1 MMLLRLAL
9 QSLSN
14 RRVSAFLCVLTVAF
28 SSALLLGVEHIRANT
43 KQSFQSTLSGTDLIV
58 GARTG
63 AVPLMLY
70 TVFHVGEASN
80 NVSWESYQRYANLPS
95 VAWSIPISLGDSY
108 QGFRVVGT
116 TDALFQHY
124 RFGAKRALSFAS
136 GRAFD
141 NIAAEAVVGASV
153 AAKLKL
159 TLGSKL
165 TVAHGIGNVGF
176 VTHTHAA
183 QTLVGILNPTG
194 TPIDQSVFVNL
205 QAIED
210 MHAGFDG
217 SARQLAARPAEPGS
231 ARPASDSHSDGHS
244 AVDGHS
250 HSDAHGH
257 SHDDSD
263 NHDDSH
269 SHSHSHD
276 DSQSPNQDDGHSHDD
291 SHAAKAMTP
300 KAITAFFLGL
310 KVRPMAL
317 ALQRQINED
326 RSEPLLAILPTPTL
340 QQLWRLLGVAE
351 NALRLVA
358 MAVVLTGLLGMMMAL
373 WSTLEQR
380 RREMAILRSVG
391 AKGRQIF
398 LLLVAESALLT
409 LLGLCLGGVLLSGA
423 LYLLAPWVAAQYGL
437 FLAPNWL
444 STSALSMLAM
454 IFAVSIVLA
463 FVPAVAAYRSALAD
477 GLSIRL

>member
-1 MMLLRLAL
+1 MTLLRLAL
-9 QSLSN
+9 QSLMN

-28 SSALLLGVEHIRANT
+28 SSALLLGVEHIRASA

-70 TVFHVGEASN
+70 SVFHVGEASN
-80 NVSWESYQRYANLPS
+80 NVSWESYQRYANRPS

-108 QGFRVVGT
+108 QGFRVVGS

-136 GRAFD
+136 GRGFD
-141 NIAAEAVVGASV
+141 NQAAEAVIGASV

-159 TLGSKL
+159 ALGSKL
-165 TVAHGIGNVGF
+165 TIAHGIGNVGF
-176 VTHTHAA
+176 ITHAHAA
-183 QTLVGILNPTG
+183 QTLVGILAPTG
-194 TPIDQSVFVNL
+194 TPVDQSVFVNL
-205 QAIED
+205 QAIEA
-210 MHAGFDG
+210 MHEGFDG
-217 SARQLAARPAEPGS
+217 SARQLTARPTEPTNAGG
-231 ARPASDSHSDGHS
+231 A
-244 AVDGHS
+244 
-250 HSDAHGH
+250 
-257 SHDDSD
+257 
-263 NHDDSH
+263 SH
-269 SHSHSHD
+269 SHA
-276 DSQSPNQDDGHSHDD
+276 QSEV
-291 SHAAKAMTP
+291 KTP

-317 ALQRQINED
+317 ALQREINDD

-409 LLGLCLGGVLLSGA
+409 LLGLCLGGALLSAA

-437 FLAPNWL
+437 FLEPNWL
-444 STSALSMLAM
+444 SASALSMLAM